1 MSDLKMFKS
10 TLEENKYSLNI
21 IEQLLT
27 ASINLTSDNQTK
39 LSLADRIKNMQNA
52 KEILT
57 NNEHLSKLEVYKHLM
72 REHQRLTDVLHS
84 NSVETWRKHIEWL
97 ENDTDDQELWRV
109 KLKISGSREDI
120 CDNVL
125 ALQYFDSLNVEIKI
139 FAEKLINLVLKPIIV
154 QNLNVD
160 VTKSIHFSAMTLK
173 VSRDEDTFLTATVKK
188 LRDVFEFLNT
198 TLPVDIDKIQIMS
211 YLGSYASQTFCSIF
225 KDIALFNSVPVK
237 YNQLKD
243 FQEELTV
250 VLEFNSY
257 LSELGN
263 IVCIWM
269 CLNSYKH
276 FFVISC
282 NRIF

>member
-21 IEQLLT
+21 IEQVLA
-27 ASINLTSDNQTK
+27 ASINLSSDNQSK

-97 ENDTDDQELWRV
+97 ENDTDDQESWRV
-109 KLKISGSREDI
+109 KLKISGSREEI
-120 CDNVL
+120 CDTVL
-125 ALQYFDSLNVEIKI
+125 ALQYFDSLNVEIKL
-139 FAEKLINLVLKPIIV
+139 FADKLINLILKPIIV
-154 QNLNVD
+154 QNLKVD
-160 VTKSIHFSAMTLK
+160 VTKSIHFSTMTLK
-173 VSRDEDTFLTATVKK
+173 VSSDEDAFLSVTVKK
-188 LRDVFEFLNT
+188 LKDVFEFLNM

-211 YLGSYASQTFCSIF
+211 YLGSYASQSFCDIF
-225 KDIALFNSVPVK
+225 KDLALFNSVPVK
-237 YNQLKD
+237 YSQLKG
-243 FQEELTV
+243 FQQELTE

-257 LSELGN
+257 LCELGN
-263 IVCIWM
+263 KINIRNCFIDFKVI
-269 CLNSYKH
+269 
-276 FFVISC
+276 FVLSC
-282 NRIF
+282 HRIF